1 MEEVLNSVS
10 KAAERLREQQLNLE
24 FSTMAIIRDPPES
37 HFGEVV
43 WREAGLEW
51 V

>member
-10 KAAERLREQQLNLE
+10 KAAERLREQLSPK
-24 FSTMAIIRDPPES
+24 FSTMAIIGDPPER